1 MVIEWSK
8 DNWEM
13 ASRIPWAGVHN
24 DGGTAN
30 NGAVIPRRT
39 FLEWTPERVEM
50 FAKMANDYILERAAK
65 QSA

>member
-1 MVIEWSK
+1 LG
-8 DNWEM
+8 NG
-13 ASRIPWAGVHN
+13 SRIPWAGVHN